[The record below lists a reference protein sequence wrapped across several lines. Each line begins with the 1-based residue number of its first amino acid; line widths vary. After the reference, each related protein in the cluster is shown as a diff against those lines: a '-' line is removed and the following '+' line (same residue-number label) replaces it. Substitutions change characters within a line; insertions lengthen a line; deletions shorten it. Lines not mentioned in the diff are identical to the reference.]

1 MQTLIHILALD
12 PAGLLALDEDGRA
25 WLAARPAVFVH
36 PTEHGEWAPGNALDF
51 TRHPVMDIHSPASP
65 VRLHAQRLRAL
76 TVGESVEPETASER
90 RATYLG
96 VQWAI
101 LDQWTPFAC

>member
-12 PAGLLALDEDGRA
+12 PAGLLALDDHGRA
-25 WLAARPAVFVH
+25 WLAARPAELVH
-36 PTEHGEWAPGNALDF
+36 PAEHGEWTSGNALDF
-51 TRHPVMDIHSPASP
+51 ARHPVMDIHSPAAP

-76 TVGESVEPETASER
+76 TVGENVEPETPGER

-101 LDQWTPFAC
+101 LGQWEPFAC